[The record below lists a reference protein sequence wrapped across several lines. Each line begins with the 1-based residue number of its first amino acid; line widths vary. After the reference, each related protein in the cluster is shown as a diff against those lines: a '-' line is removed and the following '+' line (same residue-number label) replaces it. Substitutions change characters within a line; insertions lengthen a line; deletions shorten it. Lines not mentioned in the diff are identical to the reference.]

1 MNTTLGTVGGD
12 DLVQAALRVAKAAA
26 ERRLRHQ
33 AEADLVRHKYDGIF
47 GHAEKSRQPARFHFG
62 IALRQHQVRQPQGQ
76 AIHQHGA
83 AMGCLPGQCIDQR
96 QRLLDGNPAVA
107 TPLTMMG
114 DARPHLVIACG
125 RGGEVDP
132 RKSAVSDQL
141 LGKGGFAG
149 ARAAQHQRGGKRRHF
164 GALPSS
170 GDQRIGG
177 TRATMPLRSTSARSR
192 HGTRP

>member
-1 MNTTLGTVGGD
+1 MNTTLWNGRGD
-12 DLVQAALRVAKAAA
+12 DLVQAALCVAKAAA

-33 AEADLVRHKYDGIF
+33 AEADLVRHEYDGIF
-47 GHAEKSRQPARFHFG
+47 GHAEKSREPTRFHFG

-83 AMGCLPGQCIDQR
+83 AMGSLPRQCIDER

-107 TPLTMMG
+107 APLAMMS
-114 DARPHLVIACG
+114 DARSHLVIACR

-132 RKSAVSDQL
+132 RKPAVSDQL

>member
-1 MNTTLGTVGGD
+1 MG
-12 DLVQAALRVAKAAA
+12 
-26 ERRLRHQ
+26 RLPR
-33 AEADLVRHKYDGIF
+33 
-47 GHAEKSRQPARFHFG
+47 
-62 IALRQHQVRQPQGQ
+62 
-76 AIHQHGA
+76 
-83 AMGCLPGQCIDQR
+83 QCIDQR

-107 TPLTMMG
+107 TPLAMMG

-125 RGGEVDP
+125 RGGEIDP

>member
-1 MNTTLGTVGGD
+1 MNTTLGTV
-12 DLVQAALRVAKAAA
+12 AATIWFRRPCASRKLRPSGVSGTRPRPTSFDTNTMGYFATPRNRVS
-26 ERRLRHQ
+26 RR
-33 AEADLVRHKYDGIF
+33 ASTSG
-47 GHAEKSRQPARFHFG
+47 SRSA
-62 IALRQHQVRQPQGQ
+62 QHQVRQPQGQ

-83 AMGCLPGQCIDQR
+83 PMGRLPRQGIDQR
-96 QRLLDGNPAVA
+96 QRLLDGDPALA
-107 TPLTMMG
+107 APRAMMG
-114 DARPHLVIACG
+114 DARAHLVIACG
-125 RGGEVDP
+125 RGREVNP
-132 RKSAVSDQL
+132 RKSAVADQL

-149 ARAAQHQRGGKRRHF
+149 ARAAQHQRGGKSSHF